1 MLAPIRTLTVL
12 TYEHRNALM
21 STLLVEDRLVFDD
34 SDEENGFEG
43 LEGSVE
49 SQILFE
55 VHNKDRSEAFIAR
68 EIERRAATV
77 KAMRIRSFRLEGVSW
92 KPVVSTYRK
101 SDHEG
106 DGDIKEF
113 KASKSSV
120 TQAISFLRWRQEL
133 EPNVSFFFQRPGNDF
148 PELVADVADEL
159 EELTIEGPTSPTPA
173 PAQRTKRGFLKRF
186 FRRTAT

>member
-1 MLAPIRTLTVL
+1 
-12 TYEHRNALM
+12 M

-34 SDEENGFEG
+34 SDDENGLEG

-49 SQILFE
+49 SRVLFE
-55 VHNKDRSEAFIAR
+55 VHNKDRSEVFIAR
-68 EIERRAATV
+68 EIEARAAAV

-92 KPVVSTYRK
+92 KPIVSTYRK

-113 KASKSSV
+113 KASKSSI

-133 EPNVSFFFQRPGNDF
+133 EPNVSFFFERPGNDF
-148 PELVADVADEL
+148 PELVADVAEEL
-159 EELTIEGPTSPTPA
+159 EELTIEGPASPTPA
-173 PAQRTKRGFLKRF
+173 PPHQSQRGFLKRL
-186 FRRTAT
+186 FRRTAA